1 MFDLDFQYLLY
12 LFSRLSPFLIA
23 SFFILQSIFRQEI
36 KGIVYLA
43 GLILAYTFN
52 ILLGSF
58 PGLQSINA
66 KTRLPDSR
74 YSACRLIEFSGG
86 PISYLP
92 LGMTTL
98 SFTFFYLLYTV
109 LIFNIA
115 NKNTFMIILFV
126 ALIIND
132 FVYNY
137 NNKCSTPAVLLSSLV
152 IGGGVGVLW
161 SYIVN
166 IIGNPNL
173 QIITGTNPN
182 ITCNRPSSVSYL
194 VKKDQIQITQ

>member
-1 MFDLDFQYLLY
+1 
-12 LFSRLSPFLIA
+12 
-23 SFFILQSIFRQEI
+23 
-36 KGIVYLA
+36 
-43 GLILAYTFN
+43 
-52 ILLGSF
+52 
-58 PGLQSINA
+58 
-66 KTRLPDSR
+66 
-74 YSACRLIEFSGG
+74 
-86 PISYLP
+86 
-92 LGMTTL
+92 
-98 SFTFFYLLYTV
+98 
-109 LIFNIA
+109 
-115 NKNTFMIILFV
+115 MIILFV

>member
-36 KGIVYLA
+36 KCIVYLA

-109 LIFNIA
+109 LIF
-115 NKNTFMIILFV
+115 
-126 ALIIND
+126 
-132 FVYNY
+132 
-137 NNKCSTPAVLLSSLV
+137 STPAVLLSSLV